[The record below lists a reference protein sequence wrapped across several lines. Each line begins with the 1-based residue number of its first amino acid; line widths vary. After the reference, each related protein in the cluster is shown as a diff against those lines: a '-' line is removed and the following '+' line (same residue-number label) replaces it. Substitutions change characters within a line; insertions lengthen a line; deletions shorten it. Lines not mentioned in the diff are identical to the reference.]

1 MKTNAAT
8 PRRMQGRDDR
18 IINFSALLL
27 CTLVLAATL
36 YPLIYVISASFS
48 DPNEVINGNIWL
60 LPKGLTLDG
69 YKMILDYDPIWIGY
83 RNTICYALVGTT
95 MNLALTLPCAYALSR
110 RDFRGRTGIM
120 LLFTFTMFFS
130 GGLIPTYLA
139 MKDFGLLN
147 NPFAVILPGAVN
159 VTNLI
164 IARTYFAS
172 SIPWELQEAATIDGC
187 SNTGLFVKIVLP
199 LSMPIVAVI
208 ALYYLVGHWNA
219 YFNALIYLSDEKLY
233 PLQLFLRN
241 ILLQDQMT
249 EMLEGDSEAM
259 QALMRRLQLKESM
272 KYGIVVLS
280 SLPVLVIYPFLQKY
294 FVKGMMIGAIKG

>member
-1 MKTNAAT
+1 MKTNKSKLNRTDGFDVTIWLIMAFVVFAIMYPCLYVVKQSFVGSAA
-8 PRRMQGRDDR
+8 PSISFSLIPGDPSLENYRKVF
-18 IINFSALLL
+18 INQYIGYGFVNTL
-27 CTLVLAATL
+27 TRLVLGTPLTLIATIL
-36 YPLIYVISASFS
+36 TAYPLARP
-48 DPNEVINGNIWL
+48 DLPN
-60 LPKGLTLDG
+60 
-69 YKMILDYDPIWIGY
+69 
-83 RNTICYALVGTT
+83 
-95 MNLALTLPCAYALSR
+95 
-110 RDFRGRTGIM
+110 RTFWTG
-120 LLFTFTMFFS
+120 FFVFTMFFS
-130 GGLIPTYLA
+130 GGMIPTYLA
-139 MKDFGLLN
+139 MKSFGLLN
-147 NPFAVILPGAVN
+147 SPFAVILPGAVN

-164 IARTYFAS
+164 IARTYFAT

-187 SNTGLFVKIVLP
+187 SNTGLFLKIVLP

-219 YFNALIYLSDEKLY
+219 YFNALIYLSNEKLY

-241 ILLQDQMT
+241 ILLMDQMT
-249 EMLEGDSEAM
+249 EMMEGDSEAL

>member
-8 PRRMQGRDDR
+8 SRRMQGRDDR

>member
-1 MKTNAAT
+1 
-8 PRRMQGRDDR
+8 MQSHDKHSRGLRSADDY
-18 IINFSALLL
+18 IINFAAYFFSAL
-27 CTLVLAATL
+27 VLILTL
-36 YPLIYVISASFS
+36 YPLIYVVSASFS
-48 DPNEVINGNIWL
+48 DPNEVINGRIWL

-69 YKMILDYDPIWIGY
+69 YKMILDYGPIWIGY
-83 RNTICYALVGTT
+83 RNTIGYALVGTT
-95 MNLALTLPCAYALSR
+95 MNLLLTLPCAYALSR

-164 IARTYFAS
+164 IARTYFAT

-187 SNTGLFVKIVLP
+187 SNTGLFLKIVIP
-199 LSMPIVAVI
+199 LSMPIIAVI

-249 EMLEGDSEAM
+249 EMMEGDSEAM

-280 SLPVLVIYPFLQKY
+280 SLPVLAIYPFLQKY

>member
-1 MKTNAAT
+1 MHTNLKSRKLRST
-8 PRRMQGRDDR
+8 DDH
-18 IINFSALLL
+18 IINFAAYFL
-27 CTLVLAATL
+27 CTLVLIITL
-36 YPLIYVISASFS
+36 YPLIYVLSASFS

-83 RNTICYALVGTT
+83 RNTLGYALVGTT

-147 NPFAVILPGAVN
+147 SPFAVILPGAVN

-187 SNTGLFVKIVLP
+187 SNTGLFMKIVMP

-249 EMLEGDSEAM
+249 EMMEGDSEAM

>member
-1 MKTNAAT
+1 MVKRQTKGERVFQVFNILFMLFMLAVT
-8 PRRMQGRDDR
+8 FYP
-18 IINFSALLL
+18 FFYCVL
-27 CTLVLAATL
+27 C
-36 YPLIYVISASFS
+36 SFS
-48 DPNEVINGNIWL
+48 DADQLVGNRGLML
-60 LPKGLTLDG
+60 LPKGFSTAAYQMVFANPNIRSGYMVTVFVVVTGTVLDVVLTS
-69 YKMILDYDPIWIGY
+69 IG
-83 RNTICYALVGTT
+83 AFLVTRKHFPLGKA
-95 MNLALTLPCAYALSR
+95 MPY
-110 RDFRGRTGIM
+110 M
-120 LLFTFTMFFS
+120 MLFTMYFS
-130 GGLIPTYLA
+130 GGMIPTYLA
-139 MKDFGLLN
+139 MKSFGLLN
-147 NPFAVILPGAVN
+147 SPFAVILPGAVN

-164 IARTYFAS
+164 IARTYFAT

-187 SNTGLFVKIVLP
+187 SNTGLFLKIVLP

-219 YFNALIYLSDEKLY
+219 YFNALIYLSNEKLY

-241 ILLQDQMT
+241 ILLMDQMT
-249 EMLEGDSEAM
+249 EMMEGDSEAL

>member
-1 MKTNAAT
+1 MITNGAT

-18 IINFSALLL
+18 VINFVAFLL

-36 YPLIYVISASFS
+36 YPLIYVVSASFS

-60 LPKGLTLDG
+60 LPKRLTLDG
-69 YKMILDYDPIWIGY
+69 YKMILDYGPIWIGY
-83 RNTICYALVGTT
+83 RNTICYTVVGTA

-147 NPFAVILPGAVN
+147 SPFAVILPGAVN

-187 SNTGLFVKIVLP
+187 SNTGLFLKIVMP

-249 EMLEGDSEAM
+249 EMMEGDSEAM

>member
-1 MKTNAAT
+1 MKN
-8 PRRMQGRDDR
+8 QR
-18 IINFSALLL
+18 IHLSRGDLLFQI
-27 CTLVLAATL
+27 LVYTVLGLLSLIVL
-36 YPLIYVISASFS
+36 YPLIYVVSASFTS
-48 DPNEVINGNIWL
+48 PAALVAGKMYLWPVNPTVSS
-60 LPKGLTLDG
+60 
-69 YKMILDYDPIWIGY
+69 YKAVLRESRLWIGY
-83 RNTICYALVGTT
+83 KNTIFYTLLGVSINIVMTVLGAYPLSRKDLVGRKVI
-95 MNLALTLPCAYALSR
+95 MTL
-110 RDFRGRTGIM
+110 I
-120 LLFTFTMFFS
+120 TFTMFFS
-130 GGLIPTYLA
+130 GGMIPTYLA
-139 MKDFGLLN
+139 MKSFGLLN
-147 NPFAVILPGAVN
+147 SPFAVIFPGAVN

-164 IARTYFAS
+164 IARTYFAT

-187 SNTGLFVKIVLP
+187 SNTGLFLKIVLP

-219 YFNALIYLSDEKLY
+219 YFNALIYLSNEKLY

-241 ILLQDQMT
+241 ILLMDQMT
-249 EMLEGDSEAM
+249 EMMEGDSEAL

>member
-1 MKTNAAT
+1 M
-8 PRRMQGRDDR
+8 
-18 IINFSALLL
+18 
-27 CTLVLAATL
+27 
-36 YPLIYVISASFS
+36 
-48 DPNEVINGNIWL
+48 
-60 LPKGLTLDG
+60 
-69 YKMILDYDPIWIGY
+69 
-83 RNTICYALVGTT
+83 
-95 MNLALTLPCAYALSR
+95 TLPCAYSLSR
-110 RDFRGRTGIM
+110 RDFRGRKGIM

-130 GGLIPTYLA
+130 GGMIPTYLA
-139 MKDFGLLN
+139 MKSFGLLN
-147 NPFAVILPGAVN
+147 SPFAVILPGAVN

-164 IARTYFAS
+164 IARTYFAT

-187 SNTGLFVKIVLP
+187 SNTGLFLKIVLP

-219 YFNALIYLSDEKLY
+219 YFNALIYLSNEKLY

-241 ILLQDQMT
+241 ILLMDQMT
-249 EMLEGDSEAM
+249 EMMEGDSEAL